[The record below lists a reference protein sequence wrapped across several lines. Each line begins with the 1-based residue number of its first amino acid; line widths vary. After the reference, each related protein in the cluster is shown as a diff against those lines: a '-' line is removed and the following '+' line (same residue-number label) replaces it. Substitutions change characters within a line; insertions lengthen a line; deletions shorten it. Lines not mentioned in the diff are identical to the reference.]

1 MNPVVEVLMRRD
13 GMTKDEAEDYLSE
26 VRSELY
32 DAINGTSCL
41 SAEDVMYGELGLEMD
56 YVYDVL
62 LGF

>member
-1 MNPVVEVLMRRD
+1 MNRVVEVLMKRD

-41 SAEDVMYGELGLEMD
+41 SPEDVMYDELGLEMD
-56 YVYDVL
+56 YVCDVL
-62 LGF
+62 GF